1 MMLAY
6 RFVRLIETHAEALAS
21 GLLLRVESS
30 KRIPSYREHVPKDE
44 LRQRVQD
51 IYRHLGDWL
60 LGKTESEI
68 EQRYREIGSR
78 RALQGVPLNELVW
91 AIVLTKE
98 NLWDFL
104 KREAIPE
111 RPVEVFAELE
121 MLQMLDQFFDC
132 AIYYA
137 TIGYQQVRPQQREV
151 HAAVR

>member
-21 GLLLRVESS
+21 GLLQRVESS
-30 KRIPSYREHVPKDE
+30 RRVTSYREHVPKDE
-44 LRQRVQD
+44 LLQRVQD

-121 MLQMLDQFFDC
+121 MVQMLDQFFDC

-137 TIGYQQVRPQQREV
+137 TIGYQQVHAQPREAHRV
-151 HAAVR
+151 AR

>member
-1 MMLAY
+1 MLAY

-21 GLLLRVESS
+21 GLLQRVESS
-30 KRIPSYREHVPKDE
+30 RRVTSYREHVPKDE
-44 LRQRVQD
+44 LLQRVQD

-121 MLQMLDQFFDC
+121 MVQMLDQFFDC

-137 TIGYQQVRPQQREV
+137 TIGYQQVHAQPREAHRV
-151 HAAVR
+151 AR